1 MWGRAGEGGGEFGNI
16 GASIAQPPPPT
27 PPDKGEG
34 SAPSVWLVCRS
45 NRLGRAIA
53 RGAPLL
59 QIEPRP
65 GDGAKFRE
73 ETPTEA
79 SCQRSNLIRKRI
91 CVTTPHKQRGRQ
103 LECGAKLGNSPERS
117 PSSLPMPS
125 RQIHQDAWLLCLRV
139 GHRRRMDL
147 TRCAV
152 FVAFLAQPE
161 CSSTSPAPL
170 TSATLRGA

>member
-1 MWGRAGEGGGEFGNI
+1 MSSTLPTKRSRMVAIGLVPICGCGTGGRSGGPLAQR
-16 GASIAQPPPPT
+16 GASRAL
-27 PPDKGEG
+27 
-34 SAPSVWLVCRS
+34 SL
-45 NRLGRAIA
+45 LGPAYK
-53 RGAPLL
+53 
-59 QIEPRP
+59 IEPRF
-65 GDGAKFRE
+65 GVSGAKFRE